1 LQALTDLRKGLRQHL
16 GGAAVPPACSGFPL
30 TPATGAGLK
39 LIRMEHQPFGKTM
52 RSAVGPLRVG
62 AITPASIRNAA

>member
-1 LQALTDLRKGLRQHL
+1 
-16 GGAAVPPACSGFPL
+16 
-30 TPATGAGLK
+30 
-39 LIRMEHQPFGKTM
+39 MEHQPFGKTM